1 MEPETMTM
9 RGIKEEEEDYMDY
22 EDEEDASQSC

>member
-1 MEPETMTM
+1 MQMESETMTM

-22 EDEEDASQSC
+22 EDEEDAS